1 MTSPNVPRYYTLTA
15 AAALGRTR
23 LTAFDRALLEAG
35 VGNMNLVRVSSVL
48 PAGAVYREAVDIPP
62 GALLPIA
69 YGTISSAVVGQTIA
83 AAVAVGVSPDSL
95 GMIMEFSG
103 EGSKTQA
110 EKVVREMVEEA
121 FVSRGLTLA
130 EVKVR
135 SAEIKVPEGRV
146 ACAFAGVALW
156 G

>member
-1 MTSPNVPRYYTLTA
+1 
-15 AAALGRTR
+15 
-23 LTAFDRALLEAG
+23 
-35 VGNMNLVRVSSVL
+35 MNLVRVSSVL